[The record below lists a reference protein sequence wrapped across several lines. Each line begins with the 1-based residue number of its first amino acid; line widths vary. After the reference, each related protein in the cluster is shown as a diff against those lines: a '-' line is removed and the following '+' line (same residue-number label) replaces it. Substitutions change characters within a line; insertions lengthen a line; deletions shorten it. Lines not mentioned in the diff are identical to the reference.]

1 MGRRMNFFML
11 FVFMLLGF
19 LLGDK
24 IHPFH
29 PCEKCPPCIEQAK
42 AACPSEDIWVNTTY
56 GLINF
61 EKGEIDTNPPYILK
75 KHDMDELYQK
85 IEQEILKQKGSA
97 L

>member
-1 MGRRMNFFML
+1 MNFFML
-11 FVFMLLGF
+11 LVLMVGVF

-42 AACPSEDIWVNTTY
+42 ACPAEDIWVHTAF
-56 GLINF
+56 GFFHF
-61 EKGEIDTNPPYILK
+61 EKGEIDANPPYILK
-75 KHDMDELYQK
+75 KHDIEELYQK
-85 IEQEILKQKGSA
+85 IEQEILKQKGEA